1 MLQNLIDASEVEIME
16 GGYINFDAVS
26 PEKTILEELRNKS
39 EIDYE
44 KTSELLYKLISQ
56 AINKFRKRI

>member
-1 MLQNLIDASEVEIME
+1 ME